1 MVVLSAV
8 TVVYPAGY
16 RRFAEQ
22 FQTVE
27 DTVKASGLRRTI
39 LRCADFASNGLE
51 WASQIRPADGVR
63 GAYGDAATS
72 TIDERDIAAVA
83 VRALLN
89 PAHAGNSYLLT
100 GPQSLTQ
107 HDKVRLIGQA
117 IGRDLSFVELPPS
130 RSARRCSPV
139 AIPTKSPTGCSAPWP
154 TTPSS
159 PDRPQPPWSRSWLAP
174 ARTFAEWAA
183 DHVAASWN

>member
-1 MVVLSAV
+1 MVLSAV

-51 WASQIRPADGVR
+51 WASQIRPAGAVR
-63 GAYGDAATS
+63 GVYGDLDDRRAGHRRGRRTG
-72 TIDERDIAAVA
+72 AVEPGT
-83 VRALLN
+83 RRQLL
-89 PAHAGNSYLLT
+89 PAHRPAITYPTRQGPSDRPGHRQRFVLCRASPEQVRQAKLAGGHPEEIPDRLLS
-100 GPQSLTQ
+100 SLADYAKQ
-107 HDKVRLIGQA
+107 PG
-117 IGRDLSFVELPPS
+117 
-130 RSARRCSPV
+130 
-139 AIPTKSPTGCSAPWP
+139 
-154 TTPSS
+154 PSS
-159 PDRPQPPWSRSWLAP
+159 ATVEQVLARP

-183 DHVAASWN
+183 DHAAASWN